1 MYQKSIQNFILEY
14 SDFDTNKLRL
24 KNIQA
29 DFDVAWAIQQ
39 IEARKKIRDKL
50 PTWASN
56 MNIVFP
62 SILSTEQCSSELTAR
77 YKQNLIIPGDTV
89 DLTGGLGVD
98 SFFFSQKSDHVVYVE
113 QLAEYC
119 RAAKQ
124 NFKNLCTDNITVTH
138 DDCINFLQNND
149 RHFQNIYIDPAR
161 RGSCNKR
168 IFAIDECEPNV
179 IELSLYFSNAGNVS

>member
-1 MYQKSIQNFILEY
+1 MMYQKSIQNFILEY

-77 YKQNLIIPGDTV
+77 YKQNLIKIGRA
-89 DLTGGLGVD
+89 
-98 SFFFSQKSDHVVYVE
+98 HV
-113 QLAEYC
+113 
-119 RAAKQ
+119 
-124 NFKNLCTDNITVTH
+124 
-138 DDCINFLQNND
+138 
-149 RHFQNIYIDPAR
+149 
-161 RGSCNKR
+161 
-168 IFAIDECEPNV
+168 
-179 IELSLYFSNAGNVS
+179 

>member
-1 MYQKSIQNFILEY
+1 MMYQKSIQDFILEY

-62 SILSTEQCSSELTAR
+62 SILSTEQC
-77 YKQNLIIPGDTV
+77 
-89 DLTGGLGVD
+89 
-98 SFFFSQKSDHVVYVE
+98 
-113 QLAEYC
+113 
-119 RAAKQ
+119 
-124 NFKNLCTDNITVTH
+124 
-138 DDCINFLQNND
+138 
-149 RHFQNIYIDPAR
+149 
-161 RGSCNKR
+161 
-168 IFAIDECEPNV
+168 
-179 IELSLYFSNAGNVS
+179 LSLIHI

>member
-1 MYQKSIQNFILEY
+1 MYICKYDVPKSIQDFILEY

-98 SFFFSQKSDHVVYVE
+98 SFFFFSKIRS
-113 QLAEYC
+113 C
-119 RAAKQ
+119 S
-124 NFKNLCTDNITVTH
+124 LCGAI
-138 DDCINFLQNND
+138 
-149 RHFQNIYIDPAR
+149 
-161 RGSCNKR
+161 SR
-168 IFAIDECEPNV
+168 ILPSGKTK
-179 IELSLYFSNAGNVS
+179 L

>member
-124 NFKNLCTDNITVTH
+124 TIDIFK
-138 DDCINFLQNND
+138 
-149 RHFQNIYIDPAR
+149 IYISILREEAPAIN
-161 RGSCNKR
+161 GYS
-168 IFAIDECEPNV
+168 
-179 IELSLYFSNAGNVS
+179 LSTNVSLM

>member
-1 MYQKSIQNFILEY
+1 MYICKYDVPKIY

-89 DLTGGLGVD
+89 DLTGGLV
-98 SFFFSQKSDHVVYVE
+98 SFF
-113 QLAEYC
+113 L
-119 RAAKQ
+119 
-124 NFKNLCTDNITVTH
+124 KNQIT
-138 DDCINFLQNND
+138 
-149 RHFQNIYIDPAR
+149 
-161 RGSCNKR
+161 
-168 IFAIDECEPNV
+168 
-179 IELSLYFSNAGNVS
+179 

>member
-98 SFFFSQKSDHVVYVE
+98 SFFFSQNHGSSLISDRRSETEWSLRSRSADKPRTRSGSPDV
-113 QLAEYC
+113 
-119 RAAKQ
+119 
-124 NFKNLCTDNITVTH
+124 
-138 DDCINFLQNND
+138 FLPLQ
-149 RHFQNIYIDPAR
+149 
-161 RGSCNKR
+161 
-168 IFAIDECEPNV
+168 
-179 IELSLYFSNAGNVS
+179 